1 MRKQG
6 KIYKMTE
13 QQRNELFKAYL
24 IHCLDIS
31 TRNMKAET
39 RAAMLENL
47 QTIHKTD
54 DIKEAFNAIRNNI

>member
-1 MRKQG
+1 
-6 KIYKMTE
+6 MTE
-13 QQRNELFKAYL
+13 AQRNELFKAYL

-47 QTIHKTD
+47 QTIHETD
-54 DIKEAFNAIRNNI
+54 DIKKAFEAIRNNI

>member
-13 QQRNELFKAYL
+13 AQRNELFKAYL
-24 IHCLDIS
+24 IHCMDNS
-31 TRNMKAET
+31 TRNMTAGR
-39 RAAMLENL
+39 RAAMLKNL
-47 QTIHKTD
+47 QTIHETD